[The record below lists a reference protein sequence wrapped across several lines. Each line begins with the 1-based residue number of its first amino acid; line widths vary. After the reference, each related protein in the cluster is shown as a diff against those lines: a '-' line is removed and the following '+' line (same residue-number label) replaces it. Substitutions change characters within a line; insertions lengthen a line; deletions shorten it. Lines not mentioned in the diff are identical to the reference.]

1 MKSMKVMFLST
12 VAAAVLL
19 SGCSGGGDATANS
32 TDNGQTANAGTAVTP
47 PAGTE
52 WSATVVKTPEN
63 GFKMGNPDA
72 KVKLI
77 EYGAMSCSHC
87 AEFSEASKDG
97 LKALVNTGNVSYEFR
112 NFLLNVM
119 DVPASLLVRCGGP
132 APFFQI
138 AEQMFADQRTWLG
151 RTQAITQADQQAM
164 STMTPTQTAQML
176 ASKLELDKFVQQR
189 GVPSAKVQAC
199 LSDPKAIDELGKIS
213 EVGQKEFQITGT
225 PTFIINGQVVKDAN
239 TWEKIE
245 PMLKAAGA

>member
-1 MKSMKVMFLST
+1 MKAMIFTT
-12 VAAAVLL
+12 VVAVALL
-19 SGCSGGGDATANS
+19 TGCSKAGDVTANS
-32 TDNGQTANAGTAVTP
+32 TDNAQGASSAAGVKA

-52 WSATVVKTPEN
+52 WAATVVKTPEN
-63 GFKMGNPDA
+63 GFMMGNPA
-72 KVKLI
+72 APVKLI

-87 AEFSEASKDG
+87 AEFAEASMDG
-97 LKALVNTGNVSYEFR
+97 LKALVNKGNVSYEYR

-119 DVPASLLVRCGGP
+119 DVPASLLVRCSGP

-138 AEQMFADQRTWLG
+138 AEQMFADQRNWLG
-151 RTQAITQADQQAM
+151 RAQTISQADQQAM

-189 GVPSAKVQAC
+189 GVTSAKVQAC

-239 TWEKIE
+239 TWDKIE

>member
-1 MKSMKVMFLST
+1 MKTFLLT
-12 VAAAVLL
+12 TLAAAALL
-19 SGCSGGGDATANS
+19 SGCTKGEDATGNAAAN
-32 TDNGQTANAGTAVTP
+32 TATAVAA

-52 WSATVVKTPEN
+52 WAATVVKTPEN
-63 GFKMGNPDA
+63 GFKMGNPA
-72 KVKLI
+72 APVKLI

-87 AEFSEASKDG
+87 AEFAEASKDG
-97 LKALVNTGNVSYEFR
+97 LKALVNKGNVSYEYR

-138 AEQMFADQRTWLG
+138 AEQMFADQRNWLG
-151 RTQAITQADQQAM
+151 RAQTISQADQQAM

-189 GVPSAKVQAC
+189 GVTSAKVQAC

-239 TWEKIE
+239 TWDKIE

>member
-1 MKSMKVMFLST
+1 MMKTILLT
-12 VAAAVLL
+12 TLAAAALL
-19 SGCSGGGDATANS
+19 SGCTKGEEATGNAAAN
-32 TDNGQTANAGTAVTP
+32 TAAAVAAPT
-47 PAGTE
+47 GTE

-63 GFKMGNPDA
+63 GFMMGNPA
-72 KVKLI
+72 AQVKLI

-87 AEFSEASKDG
+87 AEFAEASKDG
-97 LKALVNTGNVSYEFR
+97 LKALVNKGNVSYEYR

-138 AEQMFADQRTWLG
+138 AEQMFADQRNWLG
-151 RTQAITQADQQAM
+151 RTSSITQADQQAM
-164 STMTPTQTAQML
+164 SKMTPTQTAQML

-239 TWEKIE
+239 TWDKIE

>member
-1 MKSMKVMFLST
+1 MMMKTLLLT
-12 VAAAVLL
+12 TLAAAALL
-19 SGCSGGGDATANS
+19 SGCSKAEDAAGNAAASTTA
-32 TDNGQTANAGTAVTP
+32 AVAAPT
-47 PAGTE
+47 GTE
-52 WSATVVKTPEN
+52 WAATVVKTPEN
-63 GFKMGNPDA
+63 GFMMGNPA
-72 KVKLI
+72 APVKLI

-87 AEFSEASKDG
+87 AEFAEASKDG
-97 LKALVNTGNVSYEFR
+97 LKALVNKGNVSYEYR

-138 AEQMFADQRTWLG
+138 AEQMFADQRNWLG
-151 RTQAITQADQQAM
+151 RTSSITQAEQQAM
-164 STMTPTQTAQML
+164 SKMTPTQTAQML

-189 GVPSAKVQAC
+189 GVPSEKIAAC

-213 EVGQKEFQITGT
+213 EVGQKEFQISGT

-239 TWEKIE
+239 TWDKIE